1 LTDLSPPRYGRSV
14 QLQRP
19 FLKWAGGKTK
29 LVPVIRGLV
38 PADAKRLIEPFVGSG
53 AVALN
58 LDLPAAIL
66 ADRNADLM
74 GLYRELKRGG
84 KRFIAECAELFT
96 PDANS
101 AEVYYAR
108 RAEFNA
114 ATDRRRKAALF
125 VYLNRHGYNGLCRY
139 NSRGGF
145 NVPFG
150 RYVAPGFP
158 REPMQAFQA
167 RLTRCELKAADF
179 RPILAAAG
187 PGDFVYCDPPYVP
200 ASVTANFT
208 AYSRTAFGPAEQAD
222 LAAAGRDAA
231 RRGACV
237 VISNHDNPT
246 TRELYADADEHHE
259 LLVGRRISCRP
270 GGRTAVPEL
279 IVVYR
284 PRRQRRGVKSA
295 A

>member
-1 LTDLSPPRYGRSV
+1 LTDLRRWRYGRSV

-29 LVPVIRGLV
+29 LVPVIRELV
-38 PADAKRLIEPFVGSG
+38 PADARRLIEPFVGSG

-58 LDLPAAIL
+58 LELPAVL
-66 ADRNADLM
+66 ADGNADLM

-84 KRFIAECAELFT
+84 KRFIAECSALFT
-96 PDANS
+96 PEANTP
-101 AEVYYAR
+101 EVYYAR
-108 RAEFNA
+108 RVEFNA
-114 ATDRRRKAALF
+114 ASDRRRKAALF

-139 NSRGGF
+139 NNRGGF

-150 RYVAPGFP
+150 RYLAPGFP
-158 REPMQAFQA
+158 GTQMAAFQA
-167 RLTRCELKAADF
+167 RLAHCALQAADF
-179 RPILAAAG
+179 RPILAGAG

-200 ASVTANFT
+200 ASATANFT
-208 AYSRTAFGPAEQAD
+208 AYSRTAFGPAEQVA

-284 PRRQRRGVKSA
+284 PRRQRRGVRSA